1 MGKLFGTDGIRGVA
15 GEPPLEERT
24 IFAVGRAVGEFLQK
38 GKSRSLD
45 SPARSA
51 SSEQGLSPGAGTGGV
66 ARDDSVVR
74 VLLGEDTRESSAW
87 VTSWLAGGLKAAGV
101 EAVSAGVL
109 PTPGVA
115 RLVATKG
122 FAAGLV
128 VSASH
133 NPYRDNGIKLIG
145 ADGMKL
151 PDEVEEEIEER
162 IQELL
167 GDKPHRRGAEGAEKD
182 TERAARSP
190 VADVTLAEEY
200 LKLLRQAA
208 PDLKGMHLV
217 VDCANGAAVRTAP
230 ALLRSLGAAVTAMHA
245 SPDGKNINEG
255 CGALHPES
263 LRAKVTEIRA
273 DLGVAFDGDADR
285 AMFVSSSGRVVDGDG
300 VLLAAAR
307 WMKEKGTLRGGAVVG
322 TVMANLGLEVALKRA
337 GIGFV
342 RAAVGD
348 RYVLEGMQRR
358 GANLGGEQSGHIIFL
373 DDSPTGDGLLTAL
386 KVLSVLREKRVG
398 LDELVADLQVFPQT
412 LKNIR
417 VREKVPL
424 EQLPGVQQAIREA
437 ESALGEK
444 GRVVVRYSGTE
455 KLLRVMVEAETEADV
470 AKWVESITA
479 AVEESLGA

>member
-1 MGKLFGTDGIRGVA
+1 MEKLFGTDGIRGVA
-15 GEPPLEERT
+15 GEPPLDERT
-24 IFAVGRAVGEFLQK
+24 IFAVGKAVGEYLLLPFDSAPT
-38 GKSRSLD
+38 SRG
-45 SPARSA
+45 SA
-51 SSEQGLSPGAGTGGV
+51 QGNKTL
-66 ARDDSVVR
+66 R
-74 VLLGEDTRESSAW
+74 VLLGEDTRESSGW
-87 VTSWLAGGLKAAGV
+87 VTSYLAGGLKAAGV

-109 PTPGVA
+109 PTPAVA
-115 RLVATKG
+115 RLVQAKG
-122 FAAGLV
+122 FAAGLM

-145 ADGMKL
+145 ANGMKL
-151 PDEVEEEIEER
+151 LDETEAQIEAR
-162 IQELL
+162 IHALVGL
-167 GDKPHRRGAEGAEKD
+167 SAYAEATAD
-182 TERAARSP
+182 RSL
-190 VADVTLAEEY
+190 VEEY
-200 LKLLRQAA
+200 LELLRASG
-208 PDLKGMHLV
+208 PGDLKGIHLV

-230 ALLRSLGAAVTAMHA
+230 GLLASLGATVTAIHA

-263 LRAKVTEIRA
+263 LQAKVKEVRA

-285 AMFVSSSGRVVDGDG
+285 AIFASASGRRVDGDG

-307 WMKEKGTLRGGAVVG
+307 WMKEKGALKGGAVVG

-337 GIGFV
+337 GVGFV

-348 RYVLEGMQRR
+348 RYVLEEMLRR

-386 KVLSVLREKRVG
+386 KVLTILRERGVS
-398 LDELVADLQVFPQT
+398 LDELVADLKVFPQT

-424 EQLPGVQQAIREA
+424 EKMPAVQQAIREA
-437 ESALGEK
+437 EQALGDR

-455 KLLRVMVEAETEADV
+455 PLLRVMVEAEREEAV
-470 AKWVESITA
+470 ARWVERISQ
-479 AVEESLGA
+479 AVDSTLGA